1 MERAVQI
8 RRRHKQPSYR
18 WRRIV
23 ITAAA
28 LAIGAISISSCKDI
42 IINEPQ
48 YVEYHKVV
56 NEGETLWDICSKVND
71 DREDVRDVIRRTVKD
86 NNIPDVGK
94 IQPGQKLI
102 IHVKEVK

>member
-8 RRRHKQPSYR
+8 HRRHKQPSYR
-18 WRRIV
+18 WRRIA

-48 YVEYHKVV
+48 YVEYHAVV
-56 NEGETLWDICSKVND
+56 SEGETLWDICSKVNA
-71 DREDVRDVIRRTVKD
+71 DREDVRDVIYRTIKASNVKD
-86 NNIPDVGK
+86 AGMLM
-94 IQPGQKLI
+94 PGTKLI
-102 IHVKEVK
+102 IPVKEVK